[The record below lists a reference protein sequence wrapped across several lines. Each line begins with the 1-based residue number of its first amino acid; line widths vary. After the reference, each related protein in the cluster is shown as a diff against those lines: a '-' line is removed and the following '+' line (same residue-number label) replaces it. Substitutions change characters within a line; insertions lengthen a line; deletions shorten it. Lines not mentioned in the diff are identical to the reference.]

1 MAKAKKFLPK
11 ISKIKIILRLWQ
23 KLIIKL
29 LDIYAAVCVNCRGG
43 GGQGAELD
51 NMFVEEKFRNNG
63 LGRVL
68 VDNFIDW
75 CEKKRVDYIDV
86 RASMRNAGGIQFYK
100 RAGFKDYDIVL
111 EMKLS
116 K

>member
-1 MAKAKKFLPK
+1 M
-11 ISKIKIILRLWQ
+11 
-23 KLIIKL
+23 
-29 LDIYAAVCVNCRGG
+29 
-43 GGQGAELD
+43 D